1 MPVYERQKIT
11 DELHKLCS
19 FRTDYLGYNKTKN
32 ERDSEKSKRRESIII
47 FQV

>member
-1 MPVYERQKIT
+1 MQFP
-11 DELHKLCS
+11 DGLS
-19 FRTDYLGYNKTKN
+19 GYNKTKN